1 LLQLRFLQ
9 YLVVCM
15 TWKPGESGNPKG
27 RERGSK
33 NVRTREVI
41 EKINGQTD
49 SLVLLA
55 DTCGSSG
62 APLAIRVTAATALAR
77 YQHAPAARL
86 IRKSIK
92 LPQVET
98 IADATACIAHIGNL
112 AATRKIGLD
121 EAADLVNIQ
130 KAFIEARVSAE
141 LEQRIVAIEIA
152 LAKANINLG
161 IAVEGGLPD
170 LPLGPDD
177 GRLIMPA
184 KLLPLRSQPSELP
197 SDKPPLEPPPTDGD
211 AS

>member
-1 LLQLRFLQ
+1 
-9 YLVVCM
+9 M
-15 TWKPGESGNPKG
+15 TWKPGECGNPNG
-27 RERGSK
+27 RKRGSK
-33 NVRTREVI
+33 NARTRAVL
-41 EKINGQTD
+41 EKLDGKAD
-49 SLVLLA
+49 SLVLLGELVA
-55 DTCGSSG
+55 SSE
-62 APLAIRVTAATALAR
+62 APVAIRVQAAIGLAR
-77 YQHAPAARL
+77 YQHAPAPRL

-98 IADATACIAHIGNL
+98 ITDATACIAHIGQL

-141 LEQRIVAIEIA
+141 LEERIVAIEIA

>member
-1 LLQLRFLQ
+1 M
-9 YLVVCM
+9 V
-15 TWKPGESGNPKG
+15 WKAGESGNPKG
-27 RERGSK
+27 RKQGSK
-33 NVRTREVI
+33 NARTQAVLK
-41 EKINGQTD
+41 KINGQTD

-55 DTCGSSG
+55 NTCASAE
-62 APLAIRVTAATALAR
+62 APLAIRVQSAIGLAR
-77 YQHAPAARL
+77 YQHAPAPRL
-86 IRKSIK
+86 LRKKID
-92 LPQVET
+92 LPEPAT
-98 IADATACIAHIGNL
+98 IADATANIGRIASLVAQRKLGVDEGN
-112 AATRKIGLD
+112 
-121 EAADLVNIQ
+121 DLTAILG
-130 KAFIEARVSAE
+130 KWIEAKVSAE
-141 LEQRIVAIEIA
+141 LEERIIAIEIA